1 MVCVEIRQM
10 MHGFGDSSEPLFESA
25 KIIEDVVLQQMKI
38 IVRRAC
44 EIADR
49 RANSK
54 KSNIIN
60 GEDLLFLL
68 RKDKIRLQRIV
79 KYLGKLTVK
88 FFNYKVYFLLLHYKL
103 SILLSLN
110 FKYTECI

>member
-1 MVCVEIRQM
+1 M
-10 MHGFGDSSEPLFESA
+10 MHGFGDSSEPLLESA
-25 KIIEDVVLQQMKI
+25 KIIEDVVLQQMKA

-49 RANSK
+49 RGSK

-68 RKDKIRLQRIV
+68 RKDKVKLQRIV
-79 KYLGKLTVK
+79 KYLGKYAAK
-88 FFNYKVYFLLLHYKL
+88 F
-103 SILLSLN
+103 
-110 FKYTECI
+110 

>member
-1 MVCVEIRQM
+1 MICAEIQQM
-10 MHGFGDSSEPLFESA
+10 MHGFGDSSEPLIESA
-25 KIIEDVVLQQMKI
+25 KIIEDVVLQQMKA

-49 RANSK
+49 RGSK

-68 RKDKIRLQRIV
+68 RRDKVKLQRIV
-79 KYLGKLTVK
+79 KYLRKYAAKL
-88 FFNYKVYFLLLHYKL
+88 
-103 SILLSLN
+103 
-110 FKYTECI
+110 